1 MIFLGIIATSFQS
14 KSQSF
19 PPYSTIQHHL
29 FSLFLKFFQEY
40 LSFLIVHPNLEK
52 FSIKERFF
60 TFFFYINVI
69 INNIFIILRI
79 QLNPLYIESPKNIYL
94 FCSYILLSQLVV
106 SILLLIVSAIF
117 WLSNGFIKSFYRQKM
132 QTVFSGLRFLLSACI
147 IEG

>member
-1 MIFLGIIATSFQS
+1 
-14 KSQSF
+14 
-19 PPYSTIQHHL
+19 L